1 MRGTFE
7 SAQST
12 QNVVSLFGTENV
24 TFPNNADGGGGEVAA
39 TNGVR
44 ATFSLFQISKGPI
57 THFHFLNLSFEKG
70 PKKGPRW
77 QSSVNS
83 QNLDSRWTN
92 RKAGG
97 TL

>member
-1 MRGTFE
+1 M
-7 SAQST
+7 
-12 QNVVSLFGTENV
+12 VSLFGTENV
-24 TFPNNADGGGGEVAA
+24 TFQNNANGGGGEVEV

-44 ATFSLFQISKGPI
+44 ATFCLFQISKGPI

-83 QNLDSRWTN
+83 LFLCLKVDHRQFVRF
-92 RKAGG
+92 
-97 TL
+97 

>member
-12 QNVVSLFGTENV
+12 QNGVSLFGTENV
-24 TFPNNADGGGGEVAA
+24 TFPNNANGGGGEVAA

-57 THFHFLNLSFEKG
+57 TFIFLIIPLKKD
-70 PKKGPRW
+70 PKKDP
-77 QSSVNS
+77 
-83 QNLDSRWTN
+83 
-92 RKAGG
+92 GG
-97 TL
+97 KVQ